1 MMELLRKAPEK
12 IKKHWQQ
19 DGPVGTAHW
28 MWNWIVYQFNKRKPT
43 PWLDY
48 KQLRLTR
55 EEKNHLYCKN
65 RRRVFIF
72 GVVPYYDIGGG
83 QRSAQLAKTF
93 NRMGYEVHY
102 YYCFKSLDIKRENYV
117 PVPCMS
123 HVQLKPGCIRDFR
136 DLVRRDDLVIMECPA
151 AALVPFVTCAKEKG
165 AKVVYENIDNWETS
179 LGDASYANKQ
189 ELKAILEQCDLLVGT
204 ARLLV
209 QQLQGY
215 CDELGLEKEILY
227 LANAVDE
234 ELFAAAKQYDLP
246 EDMQL
251 GSKNL
256 LYYGSMWGEWFDWD
270 LVYGVAERDPTI
282 VVNLIGANPSR
293 EVMDKAP
300 ENVHFL
306 GLKRQP
312 ELPAYLKYSDFAMIP
327 FKRGA
332 IGDYVSPLKMFEYIA
347 MGKNVLCTDLPD
359 VAGYPN
365 LYSGNTLQEW
375 AQAVETAGEP
385 DLAAAEAF
393 TAANTWDSRIQN
405 MLDVL
410 YPAEA
415 ERCDAEFYGKISI
428 IILNYNNKNIIDKCI
443 ASLLRGK
450 ERYGYEIIVVDNRSE
465 DGSYEQIRD
474 RFGSE
479 IKLLRNSVNGC
490 SSGRNLGVGASAGEY
505 IMFLDSD
512 QWVTCKYWLD
522 PYFDIYR
529 RAPKFGAVGWAG
541 GWFDHEGKAGT
552 IADYQPMKYMPPSG
566 LFRPDIGY
574 LGTGGMFMERSLFDE
589 IGGFDLFYDPTCYE
603 DTDLSLKIRHAGR
616 ELYYSR
622 SLSVIHLPHQTTK
635 SGSAEHVRLLTEK
648 QQYFTKKWKKLNP
661 KLLEYKK

>member
-1 MMELLRKAPEK
+1 MMRPVQYALRK
-12 IKKHWQQ
+12 IKKHLTE
-19 DGPVGTAHW
+19 DGPLGTVRW
-28 MWNWIVYQFNKRKPT
+28 LWNCVVYQFNKRKPT

-48 KQLRLTR
+48 KRLKPTL
-55 EEKNHLYCKN
+55 EERKHLFLKD

-72 GVVPYYDIGGG
+72 GSVPYYDIGGG

-93 NRMGYEVHY
+93 NRMGYEVYY

-123 HVQLKPGCIRDFR
+123 HIQLKPKHLRAFQE
-136 DLVRRDDLVIMECPA
+136 LVRKDDLMIMECPA
-151 AALVPFVTCAKEKG
+151 VALIPYATYAKQQG

-179 LGDASYANKQ
+179 LGDSSYANKQ
-189 ELKAILEQCDLLVGT
+189 QLKEILEQCDLLVGT
-204 ARLLV
+204 AGLLV
-209 QQLQGY
+209 QQLQDY
-215 CDELGLEKEILY
+215 CDELGLEKQIVY

-234 ELFAAAKQYDLP
+234 ELFAAGLEYNVPK
-246 EDMQL
+246 DMKL
-251 GSKNL
+251 GSKTL
-256 LYYGSMWGEWFDWD
+256 LYYGSLWGEWFDWD
-270 LVYGVAERDPTI
+270 LVYGIAKHDPTI
-282 VVNLIGANPSR
+282 AVNLIGAKPSQQ
-293 EVMDKAP
+293 VMAQAP

-306 GLKRQP
+306 GLKRQTD
-312 ELPAYLKYSDFAMIP
+312 LPAYLKHADFALVP

-332 IGDYVSPLKMFEYIA
+332 IGDYVSPLKMFEYIS
-347 MGKNVLCTDLPD
+347 MGKNVLSTDLPD

-375 AQAVETAGEP
+375 VEAVETAGEP

-410 YPAEA
+410 YPAEEA
-415 ERCDAEFYGKISI
+415 RCDAAFYGKISI

-443 ASLLRGK
+443 ASLLRSQ
-450 ERYGYEIIVVDNRSE
+450 ERYGYEIVVVDNQSR

-474 RFGSE
+474 RFGSR
-479 IKLLRNSVNGC
+479 IKLIRNSKNGC
-490 SSGRNLGVGASAGEY
+490 SSGRNLGVSVSTGDY
-505 IMFLDSD
+505 IIFLDSD
-512 QWVTCKYWLD
+512 QWVTGKYWLD

-529 RAPKFGAVGWAG
+529 RAPNFGAVGWAG
-541 GWFDHEGKAGT
+541 GWFDREGKAGP
-552 IADYQPMKYMPPSG
+552 IADYQPQKYMPPMG

-574 LGTGGMFMERSLFDE
+574 LGTGGMFLERSLFDE
-589 IGGFDLFYDPTCYE
+589 IEGFDEFYDPTCYE

-622 SLSVIHLPHQTTK
+622 SLGVIHLPHQTTK
-635 SGSAEHVRLLTEK
+635 SGTDGHLRLLTEK
-648 QQYFTKKWKKLNP
+648 QQYFTKKWRKLNP
-661 KLLEYKK
+661 KLLDYLK